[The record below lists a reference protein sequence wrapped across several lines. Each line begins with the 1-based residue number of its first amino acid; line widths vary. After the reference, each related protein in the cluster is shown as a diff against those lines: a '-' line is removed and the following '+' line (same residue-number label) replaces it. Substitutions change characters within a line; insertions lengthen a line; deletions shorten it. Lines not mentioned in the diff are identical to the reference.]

1 MNKCIQSVVKVNLLA
16 HKISFSFLNEKRQ
29 MAYILSL
36 VGLFR
41 ATGGQGGFRWYQV
54 SGVWHLSGGLA

>member
-1 MNKCIQSVVKVNLLA
+1 
-16 HKISFSFLNEKRQ
+16 

-54 SGVWHLSGGLA
+54 SGVWQLSGGLA

>member
-1 MNKCIQSVVKVNLLA
+1 
-16 HKISFSFLNEKRQ
+16 

-41 ATGGQGGFRWYQV
+41 ATRGQGGFRWYQV
-54 SGVWHLSGGLA
+54 FGVWHLSGGLA

>member
-1 MNKCIQSVVKVNLLA
+1 
-16 HKISFSFLNEKRQ
+16 

-54 SGVWHLSGGLA
+54 SDMCICRGGLA